1 MSRCLLITIVDGF
14 HYRYLVQTG
23 IFDYLLKGCDK
34 LVVCGTDSVLALL
47 RERAEPKLILSSLP
61 TVKSNRKTAVHLFL
75 RSCASR
81 RLSETLNIKAE
92 QQRAL
97 APWRFRLRRWLG
109 TLVDVLGIDPS
120 RWVESAWRDVSV
132 DRLLRDNQITLV
144 VLSTPGQKLEDLPY
158 LEAARRQGLPTISPV
173 YSWDNLTAKGPFVI
187 PPDQLV
193 VWNEVMKHE
202 ACHFHGYAP
211 EDVFVGG
218 VPVFDSYHAVRM
230 SDEDEERKVFL
241 TTLGLDPSKKL
252 VTLTTIPRLY
262 YGTSH
267 YALAE
272 ILKGWIVSGELD
284 GTSLLIRP
292 HPMDDSDY
300 TNLVGPDVAL
310 DTYGSKPSADP
321 RHWRPTND
329 NTRHLGQTMAFS
341 NVVINI
347 ASTITVDAA
356 CFDTPI
362 VNVAFDIKPCGNE
375 YVGTV
380 ARYYQYTHYKL
391 VVETGAAAL
400 VSSPQDLL
408 AAIRAY
414 LADPT
419 RDYVGRARLL
429 RNQVGEL
436 DGQAWRRTAAAILNR
451 WSESGSHQ
459 STAKIT

>member
-1 MSRCLLITIVDGF
+1 MSRRLLITIVDGF

-23 IFDYLLKGCDK
+23 IFDYLLKGSDK

-47 RERAEPKLILSSLP
+47 RDRVEPNLVLSSLP
-61 TVKSNRKTAVHLFL
+61 PVKSNRKTAVHLFL

-81 RLSETLNIKAE
+81 RLSETQNIKAE

-109 TLVDVLGIDPS
+109 GLVDVLGIDPS
-120 RWVESAWRDVSV
+120 RWVESAWRDISV
-132 DRLLRDNQITLV
+132 HRLLRDNQITLV

-158 LEAARRQGLPTISPV
+158 LEAARCHGIPSISPV

-193 VWNEVMKHE
+193 VWNDVMKYE
-202 ACHFHGYAP
+202 AYHYHGYAP

-218 VPVFDSYHAVRM
+218 VPVFDSYLDVRVCA
-230 SDEDEERKVFL
+230 DGETRKDFL
-241 TTLGLDPSKKL
+241 SSLGLDPTKKL
-252 VTLTTIPRLY
+252 VTLTTIPPVY

-272 ILKGWIVSGELD
+272 MLKDWMALGELT

-292 HPMDDSDY
+292 HPMDDTDY
-300 TNLVGPDVAL
+300 TDLVGPDVVL
-310 DTYGSKPSADP
+310 DNYGSKPSTDP
-321 RHWRPTND
+321 RHWQPTDD
-329 NTRHLGQTMAFS
+329 NTRHLGRTMAFS
-341 NVVINI
+341 DVVINI

-356 CFDTPI
+356 CFDTPT
-362 VNVAFDIKPCGNE
+362 VNVSFDIKPCGNE

-380 ARYYQYTHYKL
+380 ERYYQYTHYKL

-400 VSSPQDLL
+400 VSSPQELL
-408 AAIRAY
+408 AAVRAY
-414 LADPT
+414 LADPA
-419 RDYVGRARLL
+419 RDRVGRALLL

-436 DGQAWRRTAAAILNR
+436 DGQAWRRTAAAILNTK
-451 WSESGSHQ
+451 SERGGCQ
-459 STAKIT
+459 STLKPT